1 MTEILMAV
9 IVLLLAV
16 IVLLLVRRR
25 RADPTDL
32 LGSAMAARNTEH
44 ARSAHAAH
52 AGAPAAGGDAL
63 VQQVRSLMAQRKKV
77 PAVKLWREATG
88 VSLAEAVRAVDLIA
102 AGGLPSPPAAGLPP
116 TAQRLAGPDLMANA
130 SALKHQGRAIEAIK
144 LVRQHTGLGLR
155 EAKNIVDGL

>member
-44 ARSAHAAH
+44 ARSAHAA
-52 AGAPAAGGDAL
+52 PAAGGDAL

-88 VSLAEAVRAVDLIA
+88 VSLAEAVRDVDLIA